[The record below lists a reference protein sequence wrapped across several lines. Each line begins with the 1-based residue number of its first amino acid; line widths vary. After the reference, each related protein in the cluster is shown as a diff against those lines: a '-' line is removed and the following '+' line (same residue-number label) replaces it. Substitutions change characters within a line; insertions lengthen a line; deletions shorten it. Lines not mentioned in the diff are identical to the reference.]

1 MEKRAFQRLP
11 VNLQS
16 RMFYGNMVYTGIVTN
31 LSENGMFISTK
42 MNFPVDSILIAVI
55 LLDTHTIS
63 IPVKIRRIVREAE
76 QSSRAEDCG
85 IGIRLLNS
93 SKEYLNFISKTRTA
107 LLNINDDNS
116 LSDQINPSIDL
127 S

>member
-1 MEKRAFQRLP
+1 MEKRTFERLP
-11 VNLQS
+11 VNLQL
-16 RMFYGNMVYTGIVTN
+16 RLFYGNMVYTGIVNN

-42 MNFPVDSILIAVI
+42 VSFPVDSVFIAII

-63 IPVKIRRIVREAE
+63 IPIKIRRTVREVDQLTGNE
-76 QSSRAEDCG
+76 ISGLGVS
-85 IGIRLLNS
+85 LLNPS
-93 SKEYLNFISKTRTA
+93 REYLDFVSTTRA
-107 LLNINDDNS
+107 SLSNIKDDKF

>member
-1 MEKRAFQRLP
+1 MP

-16 RMFYGNMVYTGIVTN
+16 RLFYGNMVYTGIVTN

-42 MNFPVDSILIAVI
+42 VSFPVDSFFIAII

-63 IPVKIRRIVREAE
+63 IPIKIRRTVRAVD
-76 QSSRAEDCG
+76 QLTGNGNSG
-85 IGIRLLNS
+85 LGVGLLNP
-93 SKEYLNFISKTRTA
+93 SKEYLDFVGKTRA
-107 LLNINDDNS
+107 SLSNINDDNF